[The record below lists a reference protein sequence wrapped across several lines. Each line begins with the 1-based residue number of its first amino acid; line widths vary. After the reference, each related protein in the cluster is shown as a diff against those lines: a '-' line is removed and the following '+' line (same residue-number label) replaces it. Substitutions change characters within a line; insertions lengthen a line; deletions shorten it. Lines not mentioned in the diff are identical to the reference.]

1 MDISAVLDHNSQL
14 DLTIKYVLKISTVL
28 LELQTIVPLVV
39 TTHKLEAQ

>member
-1 MDISAVLDHNSQL
+1 MDISAVLDLNSQL

-28 LELQTIVPLVV
+28 LELQTIAPLVV